1 MKHIVLGRRPVWLR
15 SILILFLLSGVIL
28 STNAQDPHLSIDL
41 NKVTIKQF
49 FDEIQRKTDYTFSY
63 REGVLDN
70 DRDVV
75 VSAKNKSLS
84 EILTSVLKLFYS
96 GEIDCGYTADFGC
109 PTKYGEGSGSK

>member
-1 MKHIVLGRRPVWLR
+1 MKFYEIVLMKHIVLGRRPVWLR

-75 VSAKNKSLS
+75 VSAKNK
-84 EILTSVLKLFYS
+84 
-96 GEIDCGYTADFGC
+96 A
-109 PTKYGEGSGSK
+109 

>member
-49 FDEIQRKTDYTFSY
+49 LMKYSVKPIIHSLTGKVYWIMTEMWWFLQRIKAYPKFLRRY
-63 REGVLDN
+63 
-70 DRDVV
+70 
-75 VSAKNKSLS
+75 
-84 EILTSVLKLFYS
+84 
-96 GEIDCGYTADFGC
+96 
-109 PTKYGEGSGSK
+109 